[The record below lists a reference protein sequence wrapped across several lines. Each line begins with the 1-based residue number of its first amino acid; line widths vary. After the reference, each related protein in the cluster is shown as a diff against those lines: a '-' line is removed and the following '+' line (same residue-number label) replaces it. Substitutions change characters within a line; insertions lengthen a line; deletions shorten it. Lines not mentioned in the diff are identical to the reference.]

1 MNVGIVTFHNAP
13 SYGAFLQAYALAT
26 FLQQSGHSV
35 QVVDYM
41 PFHRKRAFGR
51 RFSFQHF
58 GINRSNV
65 RWLENLPRIGY
76 NLRRRYVFSKAVRA
90 YLPLTAMRYTSL
102 EQLQQ
107 NPPQLDACIVG
118 SDQVWN
124 PAKSGRVYDPAYFA
138 GFGPPEMRRIAYAA
152 SFGRQEPID
161 DADELPRLLGLL
173 DRISVRERS
182 GIPVVGVKAGKEACQ
197 VLDPTFLIGPESYP
211 QLPAS
216 ASGQYVLGYFLGHS
230 ERNQC
235 ILQRAGSALG
245 MRVLSTPPRPESLRG
260 LRFPGPLQLLALL
273 RNARYVV
280 TDSFHG
286 LALAINHHVD
296 FTSLGL
302 SGANSCL
309 NTRMVE
315 LLETVGLP
323 HRFMGPDEPAEPKS
337 LQFDK
342 VDWPSVDA
350 LLRPMRD
357 SSRRFLLDALN
368 DTGRVGSPSRA
379 SAASAVEDRQEQ
391 GT

>member
-1 MNVGIVTFHNAP
+1 
-13 SYGAFLQAYALAT
+13 
-26 FLQQSGHSV
+26 
-35 QVVDYM
+35 
-41 PFHRKRAFGR
+41 
-51 RFSFQHF
+51 
-58 GINRSNV
+58 
-65 RWLENLPRIGY
+65 
-76 NLRRRYVFSKAVRA
+76 VFSKAVRT
-90 YLPLTAMRYTSL
+90 YLPLTATRYTSL

-107 NPPQLDACIVG
+107 SPPQLDACIVG

-124 PAKSGRVYDPAYFA
+124 PIQTGRVYDPAYFA

-182 GIPVVGVKAGKEACQ
+182 GISVVGVKAGKEACQ
-197 VLDPTFLIGPESYP
+197 VLDPTFLIGPDSYP
-211 QLPAS
+211 QVRAS
-216 ASGQYVLGYFLGHS
+216 ASGQYVLGYFLKHS
-230 ERNQC
+230 ERNQG

-245 MRVLSTPPRPESLRG
+245 IPVLSTPPRPESLRG
-260 LRFPGPLQLLALL
+260 LRFPRPLQLLALL

-302 SGANSCL
+302 SGVNSCL
-309 NTRMVE
+309 NTRMLE
-315 LLETVGLP
+315 LLDTVRLP
-323 HRFMGPDEPAEPKS
+323 HRFMGPDEPAEPANLES
-337 LQFDK
+337 TQ

-350 LLRPMRD
+350 ILRPLRD

-368 DTGRVGSPSRA
+368 DAGRVGSPPRT
-379 SAASAVEDRQEQ
+379 SAGSTAEDRHGQD
-391 GT
+391 T